1 MSAPAPER
9 YPGYDV
15 LDKRQTMSWDRA
27 TRLVVDRRLAT
38 PREPRFCSGTE
49 WETLKAVCRRIL
61 PQPADRPPV
70 PVAALLDATLF
81 ENATQGFRAGSLPYD
96 REAWRR
102 GLAALDAEAQSA
114 FGTPFAELQP
124 DDQDLLLGRAQK
136 GELTGPGWGD
146 MKSQEFFDRRVLAD
160 IPACYYSHPTAWS
173 EIGFGGPASPRG
185 YVRMEL
191 NRRDP
196 WEAIEAHA
204 GSVDEVRRKNRHVG

>member
-38 PREPRFCSGTE
+38 PREPRFCSGPE
-49 WETLKAVCRRIL
+49 WETLKAVCARIL

-81 ENATQGFRAGSLPYD
+81 ENATQGFRAGDLPYD
-96 REAWRR
+96 REAWRQ
-102 GLAALDAEAQSA
+102 GLAALDVEARSA
-114 FGTPFAELQP
+114 FGASFSELTPA
-124 DDQDLLLGRAQK
+124 DQDELLSRAQSGALK
-136 GELTGPGWGD
+136 DPSWGG
-146 MKSQEFFDRRVLAD
+146 MKSTHFFAKRVLAD
-160 IPACYYSHPTAWS
+160 IPAAYYSHPTAWS

-196 WEAIEAHA
+196 WEAIEAHP
-204 GSVDEVRRKNRHVG
+204 GSVDEVRRNNRHVG